1 MKKAAL
7 LILLF
12 TFIQCSSDSSGENS
26 SSESSG
32 ENSASE
38 LSADNSSSDSSG
50 ENSSSNQVSPSYSC
64 EDVQDALNKVYLS
77 YSEVEAGSLPSP
89 ATLESF
95 LDWPLLFN
103 EKLKE
108 NPAYN
113 EIISSVSQFDELI
126 NNKPDCLGELE

>member
-38 LSADNSSSDSSG
+38 LSTDNSSSDSSG

-89 ATLESF
+89 ATLDSF

-113 EIISSVSQFDELI
+113 EIISSVTEFDELI

>member
-12 TFIQCSSDSSGENS
+12 TFIQCSPNS
-26 SSESSG
+26 SAE
-32 ENSASE
+32 
-38 LSADNSSSDSSG
+38 NSSSDSSAENSSSELSA
-50 ENSSSNQVSPSYSC
+50 ENSSSNQESPSYSC

-89 ATLESF
+89 ATLDSF

-113 EIISSVSQFDELI
+113 EIISSVSEFDKLI

>member
-38 LSADNSSSDSSG
+38 LSAQNSSSDSSG

-89 ATLESF
+89 ATLDSF

-113 EIISSVSQFDELI
+113 EIISSVTEFDELI

>member
-38 LSADNSSSDSSG
+38 LSAENSSSDSSS
-50 ENSSSNQVSPSYSC
+50 ENSSSNQESPSYSC

-89 ATLESF
+89 ATLDSF

-113 EIISSVSQFDELI
+113 EIISSVTEFDELI

>member
-1 MKKAAL
+1 MKKVAL

-26 SSESSG
+26 SSDLSA
-32 ENSASE
+32 ENSSSE
-38 LSADNSSSDSSG
+38 LSAENSSSELSA

-89 ATLESF
+89 ATLDSF

-113 EIISSVSQFDELI
+113 EIISSVTEFDELI

>member
-1 MKKAAL
+1 MKKIAFF
-7 LILLF
+7 LIVF
-12 TFIQCSSDSSGENS
+12 SFIQCSANSPDSSAE
-26 SSESSG
+26 
-32 ENSASE
+32 
-38 LSADNSSSDSSG
+38 DSSSDSSA
-50 ENSSSNQVSPSYSC
+50 EDSSSDSSAEDSSSNQESPSYAC

-77 YSEVEAGSLPSP
+77 YSVVEAGSLPSP
-89 ATLESF
+89 ATLDSF

-113 EIISSVSQFDELI
+113 EIISSVSEFDELI

>member
-1 MKKAAL
+1 MKKIAFF
-7 LILLF
+7 LIIL

-89 ATLESF
+89 ATLDSF

-113 EIISSVSQFDELI
+113 EIISSVTEFDELI

>member
-50 ENSSSNQVSPSYSC
+50 ENSSSNKVSPSYSC

-89 ATLESF
+89 ATLDSF

-113 EIISSVSQFDELI
+113 EIISSVTEFDELI

>member
-89 ATLESF
+89 ATLDSF

-113 EIISSVSQFDELI
+113 EIISSVTEFDELI

>member
-26 SSESSG
+26 SSDLSA
-32 ENSASE
+32 ENSSSE
-38 LSADNSSSDSSG
+38 LSAENSSSELSA

-89 ATLESF
+89 ATLDSF

-113 EIISSVSQFDELI
+113 EIISSVTEFDELI

>member
-1 MKKAAL
+1 MKKVAL

-38 LSADNSSSDSSG
+38 LSAENSSSDSSG

-89 ATLESF
+89 ATLDSF

-113 EIISSVSQFDELI
+113 EIISSVTEFDELI

>member
-1 MKKAAL
+1 MKKIAL
-7 LILLF
+7 FLIVF
-12 TFIQCSSDSSGENS
+12 TFIQCSSDSSRENS
-26 SSESSG
+26 SPESSG
-32 ENSASE
+32 ENSSP
-38 LSADNSSSDSSG
+38 NSSG

-89 ATLESF
+89 ATLDSF

-103 EKLKE
+103 QKLKE

-113 EIISSVSQFDELI
+113 EIISSVTKFDELI
-126 NNKPDCLGELE
+126 NNKPDCLGQLE

>member
-89 ATLESF
+89 ATLDSF

-113 EIISSVSQFDELI
+113 EIISSVTEFDELI
-126 NNKPDCLGELE
+126 NNKPDCLGQLE

>member
-89 ATLESF
+89 ATLDSF

-113 EIISSVSQFDELI
+113 EIISSVTEFDELI
-126 NNKPDCLGELE
+126 NNKRDCLGELE